1 MVGEVL
7 KRERL
12 AKGISLE
19 KVASDIKIRVTYLK
33 AIEEGA
39 FDSFPAD
46 VYTIGYIRA
55 YALYLGIDPDPL
67 IKEFKDLKRTVTE
80 YSSEEQCRGSG
91 RLRNG
96 AVVSLVN
103 GVEPLA
109 TKLVAKWSVRGVIS
123 GIIILL
129 IVIFMASVFRKTG
142 EIKSQKIFPQL
153 LPPPPEEKS
162 GINSTMQ
169 HAVPQLLLSPN
180 DSGQQRGDKDNAGTA
195 SGLILKIVASELTW
209 LKVETDEKTYEA
221 TLRPGESVQYESKKG
236 FKLKLGNAGGVR
248 LNLNGRDLGFP
259 GKSGEVRVVF
269 LP

>member
-7 KRERL
+7 KKERL

-67 IKEFKDLKRTVTE
+67 IKEFKDSKRTVTE
-80 YSSEEQCRGSG
+80 YPSEEQCRGSG

-103 GVEPLA
+103 AVEPL
-109 TKLVAKWSVRGVIS
+109 AKWSVRGVIS

-142 EIKSQKIFPQL
+142 EIKSQKIFP
-153 LPPPPEEKS
+153 PPGEKS

-169 HAVPQLLLSPN
+169 HTVPQLLLSPN

-248 LNLNGRDLGFP
+248 LNLNGRDLGSP